1 MNRAL
6 RPPAKILDFRPPD
19 RDALHADVLALAEL
33 IQRGEI
39 TGLSY
44 TAIKPDGTTVE
55 GVLGRARK
63 DSPRA
68 YWGAMRLA
76 RAIMAMG

>member
-1 MNRAL
+1 MDHARNATAQL
-6 RPPAKILDFRPPD
+6 IAFRP
-19 RDALHADVLALAEL
+19 RESDALHADVLALAEL